1 MARSSNL
8 WSDKVIGLVRGGN
21 LPAAIAQIKVA
32 PSLKDLKALQ
42 SALIVHRL
50 TGRWSDLDTVVADTL
65 DHLSAPRLHRS
76 P

>member
-8 WSDKVIGLVRGGN
+8 WSDKVIALVRGGN
-21 LPAAIAQIKVA
+21 LSGAIAQIKVA
-32 PSLKDLKALQ
+32 PSLKDLKSLQ
-42 SALIVHRL
+42 AALIVHRL
-50 TGRWSDLDTVVADTL
+50 TGRWANLDTVVSDTL